1 MEGAASL
8 PMIAVAWLVMRRIH
22 YLKRINDPVHIG
34 RPLSF
39 VSGADDVKDFVA
51 TVETV

>member
-1 MEGAASL
+1 
-8 PMIAVAWLVMRRIH
+8 MIGGIGLLLVRRIY
-22 YLKRINDPVHIG
+22 YLKRINDPVHVG